1 MDGVDVDTQLRAAAL
16 EAAVTAYSPDE
27 VMVAT
32 PGGRCMP
39 VAEEI
44 VETARVFE
52 AYLRGAVEPDAMPA
66 EKPRQGP
73 SVEFIRLSDLLI
85 GGESLDDHLARCS
98 NCRARAAGA
107 GMAVPPWLGGRS
119 GG

>member
-1 MDGVDVDTQLRAAAL
+1 MDGVDLDTQLRAAAL

-27 VMVAT
+27 VMVST

-39 VAEEI
+39 VAEEV

-52 AYLRGAVEPDAMPA
+52 AYLRGEQPA
-66 EKPRQGP
+66 AESDEHPRF
-73 SVEFIRLSDLLI
+73 VRLADLLI
-85 GGESLDDHLARCS
+85 GGESLDQHLARCAD
-98 NCRARAAGA
+98 CRNKAAGA
-107 GMAVPPWLGGRS
+107 DMAVPPLLGGRS